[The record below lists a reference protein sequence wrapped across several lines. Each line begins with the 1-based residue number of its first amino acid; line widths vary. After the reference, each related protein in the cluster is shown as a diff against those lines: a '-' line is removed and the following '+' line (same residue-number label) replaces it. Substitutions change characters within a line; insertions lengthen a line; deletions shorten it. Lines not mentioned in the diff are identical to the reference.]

1 MAKKDSA
8 REGIGVRELLEAG
21 LHFGHQTKRWNPKM
35 QRYIFGK
42 RNGIHII
49 DLTKSLEHLRDA
61 LQFMYE
67 TVVSG
72 RRVLFVGTKKQA
84 QGIIKETAEQCN
96 QFFVSHRWLGGTLTN
111 SETIRKSV
119 KRMQEI
125 EALEQNDNFA
135 GLPKKEASSL
145 RRELEKLR
153 RNLSGVADMEQ
164 YPGALFVVDINREAI
179 AVAEANKLDIPV
191 VAIVDTNC
199 DPDPV
204 DYVIPGNDD
213 AIRAIRLI
221 CSAMTGTIEKA
232 NVEYQRVAAEIARRE
247 EEERKEAEAKKAK
260 EDAALAKAKAKE
272 EAEAAKTAE
281 KTPAEAEATTEAE
294 PEAPTK
300 ENPVEEST
308 EEEAPVKTEAE
319 PEAAAAPEETAD
331 DEVTEK
337 QADAEAEAADV
348 TADEETPEAA
358 AAAAKE

>member
-1 MAKKDSA
+1 MKEATVAKKDSP
-8 REGIGVRELLEAG
+8 REGIGVSDLLEAG

-67 TVVSG
+67 TAVSG
-72 RRVLFVGTKKQA
+72 RRILFVGTKKQA
-84 QGIIKETAEQCN
+84 QEIIKETAEQCN
-96 QFFVSHRWLGGTLTN
+96 QFYVSHRWLGGTLTN
-111 SETIRKSV
+111 SETIRRSV

-125 EALEQNDNFA
+125 EAIESDDNYA
-135 GLPKKEASSL
+135 GLGKKEASSL

-153 RNLSGVADMEQ
+153 RNLSGVVGMDS

-179 AVAEANKLDIPV
+179 AVAEANKLGIPV

-199 DPDPV
+199 DPAPV

-221 CSAMTGTIEKA
+221 CGALTGTIEKA
-232 NVEYQRVAAEIARRE
+232 NAEYARVAAEIARRE
-247 EEERKEAEAKKAK
+247 EEERQEAEAKRAEQEKAN
-260 EDAALAKAKAKE
+260 AAAKATE

-281 KTPAEAEATTEAE
+281 ANETIKAAVKAKAAKAKAVKATKA
-294 PEAPTK
+294 
-300 ENPVEEST
+300 
-308 EEEAPVKTEAE
+308 EEAPAATEQAPTAE
-319 PEAAAAPEETAD
+319 TKATKKEQELEPVEAA
-331 DEVTEK
+331 VN
-337 QADAEAEAADV
+337 
-348 TADEETPEAA
+348 EETPEATA
-358 AAAAKE
+358 ASAKE